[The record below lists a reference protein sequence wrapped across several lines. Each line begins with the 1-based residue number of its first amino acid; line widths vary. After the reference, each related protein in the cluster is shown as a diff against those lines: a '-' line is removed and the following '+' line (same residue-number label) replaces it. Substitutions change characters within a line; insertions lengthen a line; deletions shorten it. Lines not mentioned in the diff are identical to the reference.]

1 MKKTFLIIVALIVS
15 SILNAQTHAKK
26 GDYSFLK
33 NEKNISIV
41 FDYSN
46 MKVGK
51 KLSEEKYVDEKVKEH
66 NKKEAGKGDKWKE
79 GWFGARES
87 RYQPKFMELINK
99 SLDNTSLK
107 ANESGDAKYTLI
119 VKTVFTE
126 PGFNVGV
133 MKQPAY
139 VNFEMIFIETDS
151 KKEIKKYI
159 LTNVPGSQAMG
170 YDFDAG
176 SRIAECYAKAGKMMG
191 AYIAKALK

>member
-1 MKKTFLIIVALIVS
+1 MKKTSLIILALIIS
-15 SILNAQTHAKK
+15 SFLNAQTHAKK
-26 GDYSFLK
+26 GNYSFLK
-33 NEKNISIV
+33 NEKNITIV

-51 KLSEEKYVDEKVKEH
+51 DLSEEEYVDKKVKEH
-66 NKKEAGKGDKWKE
+66 NEKEAGKGDKWKE

-99 SLDNTSLK
+99 SLSKTSLK
-107 ANESGDAKYTLI
+107 ASEGGNTKYTLI
-119 VKTVFTE
+119 VKTVYTE
-126 PGFNVGV
+126 PGFNIGI

-139 VNFEMIFIETDS
+139 ANFEMIFIETES
-151 KKEIKKYI
+151 KKVVKKYV
-159 LTNVPGSQAMG
+159 LTKVPGSQAMG

>member
-1 MKKTFLIIVALIVS
+1 MKKISLIILALIINS
-15 SILNAQTHAKK
+15 FLNAQTHAKK

-33 NEKNISIV
+33 NEKNITVV
-41 FDYSN
+41 FDYSD

-51 KLSEEKYVDEKVKEH
+51 DLSEEEYVDKKVKDY
-66 NKKEAGKGDKWKE
+66 NKKEAGKGDEWKE
-79 GWFGARES
+79 GWIGARES

-99 SLDNTSLK
+99 SLSKTSLK
-107 ANESGDAKYTLI
+107 ASEGGNTKYTLI
-119 VKTVFTE
+119 VKTVYTE

-139 VNFEMIFIETDS
+139 ANYEMIFIETES
-151 KKEIKKYI
+151 KKVVKKYV
-159 LTNVPGSQAMG
+159 LTKVPGSQAMG